1 MYFSGEK
8 EIYNFYQVFKGVCG
22 PQITKISCPKV
33 ETLCGTPETNVTL
46 YVHYTSTK
54 KKWRG
59 RRFKKKYPPKKRNIA
74 MCGIT
79 INNRKDSRKIQESEY
94 LWQKMKAH
102 WLVIDRGFKDIG
114 NVSFSNWLFGG
125 TVLQMLIY
133 LLFFTVHNVTYTL

>member
-1 MYFSGEK
+1 
-8 EIYNFYQVFKGVCG
+8 
-22 PQITKISCPKV
+22 
-33 ETLCGTPETNVTL
+33 
-46 YVHYTSTK
+46 
-54 KKWRG
+54 
-59 RRFKKKYPPKKRNIA
+59 